1 MTSRNDILTLF
12 NKQHLDAPPLFSG
25 LISVTEVGLEQ
36 EGLQFHETH
45 HDPVKMAR
53 AAASTYRVSGF
64 GSAAVPLDLCVE
76 AEALGATVDF
86 RQASEWAEFPRVAGF
101 LYDSV
106 ESFTTETRRH
116 GDTNDFDLSL
126 GDFVVKHGRIPIV
139 LEAIK
144 LLKEDVGD
152 EIVIGA
158 WMPGPFTLLSLLV
171 ETMALYTSMR
181 RKPEKVHPALEIVTQ
196 VLASVGNAYHQAGA
210 DFLTIHEMGG
220 SPGALG
226 PRLFESIVLPHL
238 QTLTSAL
245 PRPVVLSA
253 CGRTNGTMKLLAA
266 SGADALSVDQTND
279 LAQSRE
285 DVPDVLLFGNLDP
298 VGLIS
303 QGTPDEITE
312 AIASAVRSGADA
324 VWPGCDLYLQTPL
337 REFARVGECIQQS
350 VTLNGKKGPRALHR
364 RFPSARFR
372 AGFAAMRLRMT

>member
-1 MTSRNDILTLF
+1 MNNREQILAFFDKVKSDT
-12 NKQHLDAPPLFSG
+12 PPLFSG
-25 LISVTEVGLEQ
+25 LISVTEAGLES
-36 EGLQFHETH
+36 EGLRFHETH
-45 HDPVKMAR
+45 HDAVKMAR
-53 AAASTYRVSGF
+53 AAASTYRISGF
-64 GSAAVPLDLCVE
+64 GSAVVPLDLCVE
-76 AEALGATVDF
+76 AEVLGAAVDF
-86 RQASEWAEFPRVAGF
+86 RQESEWAEFPRVAGF

-116 GDTNDFDLSL
+116 RDTDDFDLSL
-126 GDFVVKHGRIPIV
+126 GDFVVRHGRIPVV

-144 LLKEDVGD
+144 LLKEDVGN

-158 WMPGPFTLLSLLV
+158 WVPGPFTLLSLLV
-171 ETMALYTSMR
+171 ETMALYMTMK
-181 RKPEKVHPALEIVTQ
+181 RKPEVIHAALDVLTQ
-196 VLASVGNAYHQAGA
+196 VLVSVGNAYHEAGA
-210 DFLTIHEMGG
+210 DFLTVHEMGG

-238 QTLTSAL
+238 QALTSAL

-279 LAQSRE
+279 LAKSRQ

-303 QGTPDEITE
+303 QGTPAEITE
-312 AIASAVRSGADA
+312 AVKGAVRSGADA

-337 REFARVGECIQQS
+337 EN
-350 VTLNGKKGPRALHR
+350 LRALVDASNNLS
-364 RFPSARFR
+364 P
-372 AGFAAMRLRMT
+372 